1 MFAATLFG
9 SSQSPETAQQ
19 LASAL
24 VPLLGETGASYA
36 FLIGFLA
43 VPITTTVGMSIACA
57 VGVHEMMG
65 WDPDVRSWRWK
76 LSILAPQIGLFAA
89 FAPSPIFLIIII
101 AAALSL
107 SNNIV
112 SWSFFLLLNDSK
124 VMGENRSRSYFWNL
138 GILVQVTLLNG
149 VAIMWILNRFGL
161 WG

>member
-1 MFAATLFG
+1 
-9 SSQSPETAQQ
+9 
-19 LASAL
+19 
-24 VPLLGETGASYA
+24 
-36 FLIGFLA
+36 
-43 VPITTTVGMSIACA
+43 
-57 VGVHEMMG
+57 
-65 WDPDVRSWRWK
+65 
-76 LSILAPQIGLFAA
+76 IGLFAA

-124 VMGENRSRSYFWNL
+124 VMGENRSQSYFWNL